1 LAILTESVLCYET
14 AHQTGLPGS
23 TLHPG
28 GLELTRHSLELT
40 NLPVGAR
47 ILDLGCGGA
56 ESVRFLASAG
66 YKVVGVDRSLL
77 LLSTS
82 QSGSDNRVC
91 ADACDSSALPFAPN
105 SFDAILAECTF
116 SLFGPPGQVMD
127 KLSPLLK
134 EGGFLIVSDLC
145 TRAPHELTKL
155 NALNPTGCLAGAFES
170 GVFTN
175 ELKAKGYSLQQWEEH
190 AELLKEMLQP
200 VVFPLVCNIENGKI
214 DSLDLVLQIAR
225 AKLTYFLCV
234 AKKGT

>member
-1 LAILTESVLCYET
+1 MITERVLCYET

-28 GLELTRHSLELT
+28 GLALTRHALELA
-40 NLPVGAR
+40 NLPAGAR

-56 ESVRFLASAG
+56 ESVHFLASVG
-66 YKVVGVDRSLL
+66 YQVVGLDRSLL
-77 LLSTS
+77 LLTTP
-82 QSGSDNRVC
+82 QSGTDKRVC
-91 ADACDSSALPFAPN
+91 ADALTLPFATN
-105 SFDAILAECTF
+105 SFDAILAECTL
-116 SLFGPPGQVMD
+116 SLFGPLGLILD
-127 KLSPLLK
+127 TLSPLLK
-134 EGGFLIVSDLC
+134 EDGFLIVSDLYSQ
-145 TRAPHELTKL
+145 APHELAKL

-175 ELKAKGYSLQQWEEH
+175 ELKEKGFSLQQWEEH

-225 AKLTYFLCV
+225 AKLSYFLCV
-234 AKKGT
+234 AKKETRRF